1 MGINMWSSIKQII
14 KPDSLNEAL
23 ILQKELG
30 SALFTG
36 GTYLVGQKKKSIHTL
51 VDINHLLEDDINQQP
66 DKLQVG
72 AACTLQDLLVSV
84 DSDLMRAISAACP
97 SKNIRNQ
104 RTLGGEIAQART
116 DSDLLIYL
124 HAAEA
129 SLLINGS
136 EELVHIAEWAGAG
149 IITEIHIPQTNTR
162 LERVAV
168 LDSAPAYVIVAVHQ
182 TKEHITLA
190 IGGKSTSILYCKSPV
205 SPEEAKIREFMD
217 KVESIFTEDHF
228 GSPAY
233 KRQLVSNL
241 LKEMVVTV

>member
-1 MGINMWSSIKQII
+1 MWSSIKQII

-23 ILQKELG
+23 ILPKETG
-30 SALFTG
+30 AALFTG
-36 GTYLVGQKKKSIHTL
+36 GTYLVSQKDTSRHTL
-51 VDINHLLEDDINQQP
+51 VDSNHLLENDINQQL

-72 AACTLQDLLVSV
+72 AACTLQDLLNFADPGLVS
-84 DSDLMRAISAACP
+84 AISAACP

-104 RTLGGEIAQART
+104 RSLGGEIAQART

-129 SLLINGS
+129 YLQINES
-136 EELVHIAEWAGAG
+136 EELVHIAEWEGDG
-149 IITEIHIPQTNTR
+149 IISMVHIPLNNTR
-162 LERVAV
+162 LERVSV
-168 LDSAPAYVIVAVHQ
+168 LDSAPAFVIVAVHQ

-190 IGGKSTSILYCKSPV
+190 IGGKSTRIIYCKSSI
-205 SPEEAKIREFMD
+205 SPEEEQIRTFMD
-217 KVESIFTEDHF
+217 KVESIFTLDHF

-241 LKEMVVTV
+241 LAEMTVTA